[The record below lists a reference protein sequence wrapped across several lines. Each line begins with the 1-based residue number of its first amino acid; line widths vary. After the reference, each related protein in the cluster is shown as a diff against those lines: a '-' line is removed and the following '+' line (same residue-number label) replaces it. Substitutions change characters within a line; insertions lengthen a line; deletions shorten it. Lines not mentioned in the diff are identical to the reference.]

1 MAKRSR
7 KRRRHLNRQTLIS
20 MITVSC
26 VVLAMLLVVTIKS
39 IELREKNESYDQ
51 ELVALNQQIKEEE
64 DRTDEIEKYSAYIDS
79 DEYIEQIAR
88 ERLGLIGKD
97 EILFQ
102 SEE

>member
-1 MAKRSR
+1 
-7 KRRRHLNRQTLIS
+7 

-64 DRTDEIEKYSAYIDS
+64 DRTEEIEQYSAYIDS

-102 SEE
+102 SED

>member
-1 MAKRSR
+1 
-7 KRRRHLNRQTLIS
+7 

-64 DRTDEIEKYSAYIDS
+64 DRTDEIEQYSAYIDS

-102 SEE
+102 SED